1 MRLHFQNDTEPIFTL
16 LEGYRREL
24 LAHPLLEA
32 ARNRTLTEQ
41 TLHEFA
47 VAQYLDSLAWIPMLA
62 QMRSK
67 ATRSRR
73 LRDAISDNI
82 AHEAGLSGT
91 SHVTLAV
98 EMLRS
103 MGIRRLPES
112 ALAELARVSTEWL
125 SDEFASATE
134 AELAGWLLV
143 AESLVP
149 VMFAAVGPCFDALG
163 DTRYFSEHVHIDS
176 DEHARWMAEAVADVV
191 AQYGPACVP
200 EITSGMA
207 EGWQETIEVPDELW
221 GRQCASR

>member
-16 LEGYRREL
+16 LDRYRAEL

-32 ARNRTLTEQ
+32 ARERTLTTE

-82 AHEAGLSGT
+82 AHEAGLQGT

-98 EMLRS
+98 QMLRS
-103 MGIRRLPES
+103 LGIKQLPES
-112 ALAELARVSTEWL
+112 SLATLSKVSSEWL

-149 VMFAAVGPCFDALG
+149 LLFAAVGPCFDQLG
-163 DTRYFSEHVHIDS
+163 DTTYFSEHVHIDS
-176 DEHARWMAEAVADVV
+176 DEHAAWMAEAVADVV
-191 AQYGPACVP
+191 AQYGPSCVP
-200 EITSGMA
+200 EVTSGMA

-221 GRQCASR
+221 GRQCASP

>member
-103 MGIRRLPES
+103 MGIRQLPES
-112 ALAELARVSTEWL
+112 SVTELARVSTEWL
-125 SDEFASATE
+125 SDDFASATE

-149 VMFAAVGPCFDALG
+149 VMFAVVGPCFDALG

-191 AQYGPACVP
+191 AQYGPTCVP
-200 EITSGMA
+200 DITSGMA
-207 EGWQETIEVPDELW
+207 EGWQETLEVPDSLW